1 MEIQSKNLK
10 IITENKEN
18 EYYILLLENSIG
30 KLIMA
35 SGSILNYIKN
45 NSNIF
50 FVNDHLDIFSNLY
63 NIRGYSYSDFNFLNI
78 NESNILP
85 ITINN
90 LLDTETN
97 ISSIYN
103 FIFNEKLEYEQ
114 PVIILSDE
122 ENRIAN
128 EFKNK
133 LNQNKKILTI
143 HPFASTCEYGNYDQ
157 YKKSFR
163 DYFTRDLISRYKDT
177 YNILQ
182 IHNKNQYH
190 FSDTISLSDKSL
202 REIFSIISISDK
214 IISCDTMTPHI
225 SAGLNKKSL
234 VLWSVTNE
242 KIYGHSINI
251 NFRENKLDSYIQ
263 FEQNITK
270 IPKIPPTINM
280 FTEKTFNV
288 IEEYLNE

>member
-103 FIFNEKLEYEQ
+103 FIFNEQLEYE
-114 PVIILSDE
+114 
-122 ENRIAN
+122 
-128 EFKNK
+128 
-133 LNQNKKILTI
+133 
-143 HPFASTCEYGNYDQ
+143 
-157 YKKSFR
+157 
-163 DYFTRDLISRYKDT
+163 
-177 YNILQ
+177 
-182 IHNKNQYH
+182 
-190 FSDTISLSDKSL
+190 
-202 REIFSIISISDK
+202 
-214 IISCDTMTPHI
+214 
-225 SAGLNKKSL
+225 
-234 VLWSVTNE
+234 
-242 KIYGHSINI
+242 
-251 NFRENKLDSYIQ
+251 
-263 FEQNITK
+263 
-270 IPKIPPTINM
+270 
-280 FTEKTFNV
+280 
-288 IEEYLNE
+288 